1 MASYYTVLDSSAD
14 AAPFFR
20 QVEPGDVARI
30 AALEAAGYPEDEAAS
45 LEIITAR
52 SREASGCFL
61 VAIKPGATGDQLIG
75 FVNGTLAKGSSLKH
89 ETMSVHDPD
98 GELLC
103 IHSVCVEDTHRRKKV
118 GTRLLKAYLAYISQ
132 STPQATRIA
141 LICKENLVGF
151 YSACGFKMV
160 GPSSVVHGK
169 DKWFE
174 MNVDVRDES
183 CNDVES

>member
-1 MASYYTVLDSSAD
+1 MDSHCGCESA
-14 AAPFFR
+14 
-20 QVEPGDVARI
+20 
-30 AALEAAGYPEDEAAS
+30 
-45 LEIITAR
+45 
-52 SREASGCFL
+52 C
-61 VAIKPGATGDQLIG
+61 
-75 FVNGTLAKGSSLKH
+75 
-89 ETMSVHDPD
+89 
-98 GELLC
+98 
-103 IHSVCVEDTHRRKKV
+103 
-118 GTRLLKAYLAYISQ
+118 RLLKAYLAYISQ